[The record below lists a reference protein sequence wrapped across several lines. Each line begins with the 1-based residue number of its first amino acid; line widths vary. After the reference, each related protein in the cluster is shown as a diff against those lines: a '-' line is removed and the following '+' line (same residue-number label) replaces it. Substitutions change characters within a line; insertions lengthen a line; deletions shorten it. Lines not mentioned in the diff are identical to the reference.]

1 MRAAALALLLI
12 LPVLPLTG
20 LAAQAAGYPDGMPG
34 AEVGRLVR
42 SALTDAGVAAEVTDP
57 IRPYPACNTVPVVT
71 PRDGGWTN
79 AEVTCSAPH
88 WVRIF
93 RTGTGPA
100 PRMAKPEAPKPLEMR
115 AVVLKHSLSRGTQ
128 IASEDLELAPVSA
141 VGPDQIFS
149 DPTEVVGRRLKL
161 SLGEGKPVLVRH
173 LEPRWLVQ
181 PGAPLV
187 LMAMAGNLAVSAPAE
202 ALDAG
207 AEGDVVR
214 VVNLS
219 SGREVKAIVTG
230 QNTVMAQTNM
240 R

>member
-1 MRAAALALLLI
+1 MRAALLALLLM
-12 LPVLPLTG
+12 LPATM
-20 LAAQAAGYPDGMPG
+20 AQAAGYPDGLPG
-34 AEVGRLVR
+34 AELGRLVR
-42 SALTDAGVAAEVTDP
+42 SALADAGIVAEVADP
-57 IRPYPACNTVPVVT
+57 IRPYPPCDVVPTVGPH
-71 PRDGGWTN
+71 DGSWTN
-79 AEVTCSAPH
+79 AEVTCAAPH
-88 WVRIF
+88 WVRVF

-100 PRMAKPEAPKPLEMR
+100 PRVAKAAAPKIAEIM

-128 IASEDLELAPVSA
+128 IAADDVQLVPVSS

-149 DPTEVVGRRLKL
+149 DPAEVVGRRLKL

-187 LMAMAGNLAVSAPAE
+187 LMAVAGSLAVSAPAE